1 MLAHDPKVKERDVQ
15 ELYQILHPNAPGSS
29 RCPMIHW
36 NALKAS
42 AVTGDPYVP
51 KHVDLSPPLSA
62 LQLYFKIWPWNAMP
76 QPRSRGEAKSRQPS
90 NLLNWSA
97 TSYATRSYRVEA

>member
-51 KHVDLSPPLSA
+51 KHELVDSLPPLSPHA
-62 LQLYFKIWPWNAMP
+62 VVFQKMGLGTPCLKPVPVTKPN
-76 QPRSRGEAKSRQPS
+76 RGSRPI
-90 NLLNWSA
+90 
-97 TSYATRSYRVEA
+97 YATRSYRVEA